1 MHRNAKRNHQKLIT
15 NYLRVLWVDCTL
27 LSFNNGSPWKSV
39 VFICIGK
46 LLPFRNKLT
55 CIAKPR
61 VQLIS
66 YESVW
71 CRLNVDT
78 GYLTHHRQWFINM
91 RMLGER
97 FVVVSMVAGS
107 TPFSTSILMVSDSFI
122 IVRNV
127 IEFHSAFNWKLKVRN
142 ESILYVTK
150 T

>member
-1 MHRNAKRNHQKLIT
+1 MTISDLTDKFIIAQECEKKLSKINHKL
-15 NYLRVLWVDCTL
+15 LESLVGRLHTL

-66 YESVW
+66 YGSVW

-127 IEFHSAFNWKLKVRN
+127 IEFHSAFN
-142 ESILYVTK
+142 
-150 T
+150 